1 MKSIIETIVVFF
13 IGMGIAFLIVFLTKD
28 GIPEP
33 KTEYISTS
41 TYQKMFPKR
50 ELKNIPDYRFYVIE
64 TEGEVKTEIKKVEV
78 PVLMDGF
85 RLYDGDFS
93 ISNNRINIGLWNP
106 HKRQYEI
113 DSFILPKN
121 NWSLDFETALF
132 FNHHKI
138 HNFESSLLLR
148 YKRFKFG
155 PKVEYIVDRNQFLF
169 GGKFAFMIF

>member
-1 MKSIIETIVVFF
+1 MKSLVEIIVVFLF
-13 IGMGIAFLIVFLTKD
+13 GMGFAFLIVFLRKD
-28 GIPEP
+28 EIPEP

-78 PVLMDGF
+78 PVLMDNF

-93 ISNNRINIGLWNP
+93 ISDNRINIGLWNP
-106 HKRQYEI
+106 DTRQYEI
-113 DSFILPKN
+113 DSFNLPKN
-121 NWSLDFETALF
+121 NWSLDLETAVF
-132 FNHHKI
+132 FNHYTI

-155 PKVEYIVDRNQFLF
+155 PKAEYIVDTNQFLF
-169 GGKFAFMIF
+169 GGKVSFVIF